1 MTSTPTIA
9 RSTPL
14 SCGGIPTR
22 SRNRDHRRC
31 RRLARVLRFVE
42 GWGQTCGLAPNR
54 EPERPKTSQ
63 GGLYNPEEHR
73 KRRSSLL
80 NTRTELPKDETS
92 RRYGPGNI
100 QNANGRTGTTDRNV
114 RTRAKSARTAA
125 RTSKTPDETPVQR
138 QDFRN
143 YAPDTRDNRQGPPK
157 RQTTHRID
165 GEDSKNG
172 GRAAIHLKESQKRWA
187 SALSARWGRWVGV
200 NRRACGDSGEG
211 IPKHDGYKVFAVDA
225 SGTYS
230 KMA

>member
-80 NTRTELPKDETS
+80 NARTELPKHETS

-100 QNANGRTGTTDRNV
+100 QNANWRTGTTDRNV
-114 RTRAKSARTAA
+114 RTRAKSARTA
-125 RTSKTPDETPVQR
+125 RK
-138 QDFRN
+138 DFKN
-143 YAPDTRDNRQGPPK
+143 TRRDAC
-157 RQTTHRID
+157 
-165 GEDSKNG
+165 
-172 GRAAIHLKESQKRWA
+172 AASRL
-187 SALSARWGRWVGV
+187 
-200 NRRACGDSGEG
+200 
-211 IPKHDGYKVFAVDA
+211 
-225 SGTYS
+225 
-230 KMA
+230 